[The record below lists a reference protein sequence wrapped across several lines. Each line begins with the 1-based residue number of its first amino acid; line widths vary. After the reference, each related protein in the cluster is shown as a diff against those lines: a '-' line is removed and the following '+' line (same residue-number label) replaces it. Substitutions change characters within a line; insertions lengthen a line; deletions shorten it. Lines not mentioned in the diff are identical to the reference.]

1 MPATGIIGDAATA
14 AVAKLF
20 IGFSGVQLLSVRLA
34 LLTAPGKVQRLLSAP
49 LNQTMPHIC
58 NIKIH
63 KYIYPYERCNG
74 YLMSISAWMAPPPLP
89 QPQGTYV

>member
-1 MPATGIIGDAATA
+1 MPATGIIGDAAAASAAA

-49 LNQTMPHIC
+49 LTKQCHIYA
-58 NIKIH
+58 IS
-63 KYIYPYERCNG
+63 KYINIYI
-74 YLMSISAWMAPPPLP
+74 SI
-89 QPQGTYV
+89 